1 MKKFSIAASLGAA
14 LLATSALA
22 ADLPRKTAPVAPA
35 YSRVP
40 TFTWTGFYAGVNAG
54 YGFGGFTGRGS
65 GIFKEP
71 SGFIGGG
78 QIGYNHQINQMVIG
92 VEADLQYSNI
102 SGKNAAGASKGSIPY
117 FGTVRARAG
126 IAMDRLMPYVTAGYA
141 YGGSELTVG
150 AVGTTKTMHHGYVLG
165 GGIEYAFTNNIT
177 AKLEGLYMDLG
188 EKSVLAGTRKIG
200 AEAGIVR
207 AGVNYKF

>member
-1 MKKFSIAASLGAA
+1 MKKFSIVASLGAA

-65 GIFKEP
+65 GIFKDP

-92 VEADLQYSNI
+92 VEADLQSRT
-102 SGKNAAGASKGSIPY
+102 S
-117 FGTVRARAG
+117 TARAAPSPRAASRISARCVPARVSRW
-126 IAMDRLMPYVTAGYA
+126 IA
-141 YGGSELTVG
+141 
-150 AVGTTKTMHHGYVLG
+150 
-165 GGIEYAFTNNIT
+165 
-177 AKLEGLYMDLG
+177 
-188 EKSVLAGTRKIG
+188 
-200 AEAGIVR
+200 
-207 AGVNYKF
+207 